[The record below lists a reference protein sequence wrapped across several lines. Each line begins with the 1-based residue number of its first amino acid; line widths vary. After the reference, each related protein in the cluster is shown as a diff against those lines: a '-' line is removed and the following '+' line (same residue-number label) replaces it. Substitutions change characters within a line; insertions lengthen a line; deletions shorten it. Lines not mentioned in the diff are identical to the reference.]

1 MADRFRNSRYCKMF
15 GSGDPN
21 IHFTVVPSVASAQLG
36 TSNEGFESHDSNNVR
51 RRQIECLRNSFSQRW
66 HFNFGGVDIASCFGQ
81 ETKTV
86 HWKFLSNPRRNT

>member
-1 MADRFRNSRYCKMF
+1 MF

-51 RRQIECLRNSFSQRW
+51 CRQIDCLSADFSERW
-66 HFNFGGVDIASCFGQ
+66 LTVFEEVDIASCLDR
-81 ETKTV
+81 ETQTFILTTK
-86 HWKFLSNPRRNT
+86 LA

>member
-1 MADRFRNSRYCKMF
+1 MF

-51 RRQIECLRNSFSQRW
+51 CGQIEYLITAFSERW
-66 HFNFGGVDIASCFGQ
+66 LIDFGVADIARCLGR
-81 ETKTV
+81 ETQTFILTSK
-86 HWKFLSNPRRNT
+86 LA